1 MTAELS
7 MILDKVLP
15 TMARVLIADNLEAS
29 ASETLKKLGVPVD
42 YRPELSKKPDEL
54 KSALRE
60 YDAVI
65 VRSAAKITAEM
76 LENPGKLRAI
86 ARAGVGVDTIDVTAA
101 TRKGIVV
108 MNTPGGNTV
117 SAAEHTIA
125 LMMSLA
131 RLVPQADATIKKG
144 GWDRNKYVGTQVT
157 GKTIGIIGLGRIGR
171 EVARRAAG
179 LEMKVLAFDPF
190 VTPDKVLEM
199 GYKPAASIDA
209 MLPDVDFLTI
219 HVPLTD
225 ETKSLIGPNELAKM
239 KKSARILNVA
249 RGGIVDEAALAEAL
263 KAGSIAGAGIDV
275 FSVEP
280 IVAENPLLG
289 APNVVLTPHLGA
301 STFEAQENVAIE
313 AAELIANFL
322 LKGIVA
328 NAVNMAAVD
337 RKELDELKQFVD
349 LARRLGMLHAQMNQ
363 GQIKKVTLTYKGD
376 LANKTTKLLTSA
388 FTAGLLESRMAGVNL
403 VNAEVMARDR
413 GIEIISSSSPKKDDF
428 ASLLQADVETD
439 KKTYTAAGTLF
450 GNEYL
455 RLVRLGAFR
464 LEAYLDGVLFVFS
477 HHDRPGVIGF
487 MGSTFGNHGVNIAAM
502 NLGRQ
507 TPGGEAIGVL
517 NLDTIPSEEAVAEVA
532 NHEHITSVS
541 VVKLPAA
548 GELPG
553 WLC

>member
-1 MTAELS
+1 
-7 MILDKVLP
+7 
-15 TMARVLIADNLEAS
+15 MARVLIADNLEA
-29 ASETLKKLGVPVD
+29 AAAETLKKLGVPVD
-42 YRPELSKKPDEL
+42 HRPDLSKKPDEL
-54 KSALRE
+54 KATLPD

-65 VRSAAKITAEM
+65 VRSAAKITAAM
-76 LENPGKLRAI
+76 LEHPGKLRAI
-86 ARAGVGVDTIDVTAA
+86 ARAGVGVDTIDVPAA

-125 LMMSLA
+125 LLMSLA
-131 RLVPQADATIKKG
+131 RLVPQADATMKKG
-144 GWDRNKYVGTQVT
+144 GWDRNKFVGTQVT
-157 GKTIGIIGLGRIGR
+157 GKTLGVIGLGRIGR
-171 EVARRAAG
+171 EVAKRAAG
-179 LEMKVLAFDPF
+179 LEMKVVAFDPF
-190 VTPDKVLEM
+190 VTPDKVAEM
-199 GYKPAASIDA
+199 GYKPAVSIDA
-209 MLPDVDFLTI
+209 LLPEVDFLTI

-225 ETKSLIGPNELAKM
+225 ETKSLIGAAELAKM
-239 KKSARILNVA
+239 KKGARILNVA

-263 KAGSIAGAGIDV
+263 KSGAIGGAGIDV
-275 FSVEP
+275 FSAEP

-289 APNVVLTPHLGA
+289 APNIVLTPHLGA
-301 STFEAQENVAIE
+301 STFEAQETVAIE
-313 AAELIANFL
+313 AAELIANYL
-322 LKGIVA
+322 QKGIVA

-337 RKELDELKQFVD
+337 RKELDELKQYVD
-349 LARRLGMLHAQMNQ
+349 LARRLGLLHSQMNH

-376 LANKTTKLLTSA
+376 LANKKTKLLTSA
-388 FTAGLLESRMAGVNL
+388 FTAGLLESHMAGVNL

-428 ASLLQADVETD
+428 ASLMQADVETD

-455 RLVRLGAFR
+455 RLVRLGAYR

-487 MGSTFGNHGVNIAAM
+487 MGSTFGKHDVNIAAM

-517 NLDTIPSEEAVAEVA
+517 NLDTVPTPAAVEEVG

-541 VVKLPAA
+541 VVKLPPA
-548 GELPG
+548 GEMPG
-553 WLC
+553 WLA